1 MRLYNSKP
9 KNTKDD
15 VAKLFGNRVYF
26 GPFSGLKIPQKL
38 VKVLTLTEIIGLYE
52 SCLHNVFSDLL
63 NRDIKNVMI
72 VGGNNGYYAA
82 GLSYIFNPKK
92 LWVYETA
99 VHLHQNISLWF
110 ENNNLSTI
118 QLLGEANQKEFNAIN
133 DNVDLLLMDCEG
145 FEKVLLNPEEFQWQ
159 KKSDI
164 IVELHPFY
172 EENLVQLFTAN
183 FSQTHTI
190 QLIYDDFNED
200 YKVTTIL
207 KGLNLTIEYDKH
219 PNHRWI
225 SEEGNKVYTS
235 GLFLYLKRKI

>member
-1 MRLYNSKP
+1 
-9 KNTKDD
+9 
-15 VAKLFGNRVYF
+15 
-26 GPFSGLKIPQKL
+26 
-38 VKVLTLTEIIGLYE
+38 LYE

-63 NRDIKNVMI
+63 NRDIKNIII

-118 QLLGEANQKEFNAIN
+118 QLLEEANQKEFNAIN

-164 IVELHPFY
+164 VVELHPFY
-172 EENLVQLFTAN
+172 EENLVQLLTAN

-190 QLIYDDFNED
+190 QLLYDNFNED

-207 KGLNLTIEYDKH
+207 NGLNLTIEYDKH

-225 SEEGNKVYTS
+225 LEEGNKVYTS